1 MFRLAL
7 KSVWARKVKLG
18 LLVGIIMASV
28 GFIVGTFTFTNTINS
43 GFNNLFGTVYKDTA
57 VVVRGQ
63 KISNDPD
70 ENAFGQRNL
79 IPKATVDKVKAV
91 AGVKTA
97 EGQVVTSAAVLDK
110 ANKVI
115 PSNQGTAVRKWL
127 DSPANPYP
135 LVEGHK
141 PEKAGEIVINRALA
155 KKGSLKVGE
164 TVKVAVGDQPESFT
178 IVGVNVFGST
188 DGDGFDMFVD
198 EATAFRLAGTSEY
211 RDILVTSNPGT
222 SQDQLRA
229 SIARAVGE
237 PTKFDVVTGKLI
249 TDEKQKEINNQVK
262 GFATFLLGF
271 GLIALLVGIF
281 VISNTFSI
289 LIAQRQ
295 RELALLRAVGAS
307 RRQVLRSVLA
317 ESVVVGVLGSILGL
331 GFGLVTA
338 KGLQALFAAVGADG
352 PKTALKVTP
361 GTLVLGIIVGI
372 ISTILS
378 AVVPALRASSVPP
391 IAAIRGAALDSSG
404 SSRVRVFAGAL
415 IVTLGAVLLGVGLNA
430 KSNAVQFSAASF
442 LCVVVGVSVLG
453 PTLVKP
459 IMKVLGA
466 PLPKLRGMT
475 GKLAQQ
481 NAIRNPRRTSASS
494 LALTIGVA
502 VVAFFIVVGASL
514 KTSLNATLDK
524 SFVADYI
531 IQSDQTGLNPDV
543 ATKLKAVKNVASVSA
558 FRDAQITIDG
568 KNKQASAVDPKTITD
583 AVILGKTDGKLA
595 DLEGENIAVLSELAT
610 QRGWKIGTTLNA
622 KVGLDNVPLKIVAL
636 YEDKDLL
643 GNYVISTATLAKHDP
658 QSTKDAAIVVKLS
671 KGTDVKATRADINAA
686 LKPYPT
692 VTLQDLAEFKSAQA
706 GQVNQILA
714 LVSAMLVLAIGIA
727 LIGIA
732 ITLSLS
738 IFERVRELGVLRA
751 VGQQRKQTRSTVRW
765 EAVLV
770 SVLGT
775 LTGLA
780 IGTGFGVA
788 IVRAARNSGISRI
801 ALAPGQLLAVALL
814 GALAGIGAS
823 LFPSYKASKTDIMA
837 ALAV

>member
-1 MFRLAL
+1 M
-7 KSVWARKVKLG
+7 
-18 LLVGIIMASV
+18 
-28 GFIVGTFTFTNTINS
+28 
-43 GFNNLFGTVYKDTA
+43 
-57 VVVRGQ
+57 
-63 KISNDPD
+63 
-70 ENAFGQRNL
+70 
-79 IPKATVDKVKAV
+79 
-91 AGVKTA
+91 
-97 EGQVVTSAAVLDK
+97 
-110 ANKVI
+110 
-115 PSNQGTAVRKWL
+115 
-127 DSPANPYP
+127 
-135 LVEGHK
+135 
-141 PEKAGEIVINRALA
+141 
-155 KKGSLKVGE
+155 
-164 TVKVAVGDQPESFT
+164 
-178 IVGVNVFGST
+178 
-188 DGDGFDMFVD
+188 
-198 EATAFRLAGTSEY
+198 
-211 RDILVTSNPGT
+211 
-222 SQDQLRA
+222 
-229 SIARAVGE
+229 
-237 PTKFDVVTGKLI
+237 
-249 TDEKQKEINNQVK
+249 
-262 GFATFLLGF
+262 
-271 GLIALLVGIF
+271 
-281 VISNTFSI
+281 
-289 LIAQRQ
+289 
-295 RELALLRAVGAS
+295 
-307 RRQVLRSVLA
+307 
-317 ESVVVGVLGSILGL
+317 VGVLGSILGL

-338 KGLQALFAAVGADG
+338 KGLQGLFAAVGADG
-352 PKTALKVTP
+352 PKTALKITP

-378 AVVPALRASSVPP
+378 AVVPAMRASSVPP

-404 SSRVRVFAGAL
+404 SSRVRVIAGAL

-514 KTSLNATLDK
+514 KTSLNSTLDK

-531 IQSDQTGLNPDV
+531 IQADQTGLNPDV
-543 ATKLKAVKNVASVSA
+543 ATKLKAVKNVATVSA

-568 KNKQASAVDPKTITD
+568 KNKLAQAVDPKTITD
-583 AVILGKTDGKLA
+583 AVTLGKTEGKLT
-595 DLEGENIAVLSELAT
+595 DLEGDNIAVVGELAT
-610 QRGWKIGTTLNA
+610 QRGWKLGTRLNA
-622 KVGLDNVPLKIVAL
+622 KVGLDKVPLKIVAL
-636 YEDKDLL
+636 YESSDLL

-658 QSTKDAAIVVKLS
+658 QSTKDGAMVVKLN
-671 KGTDVKATRADINAA
+671 KGTDVKAARADIDAA

-692 VTLQDLAEFKSAQA
+692 VTVQDLAQFKSAQA
-706 GQVNQILA
+706 GQINQILA
-714 LVSAMLVLAIGIA
+714 LVSAMLALAIGIA

-751 VGQQRKQTRSTVRW
+751 IGQQRKQTRSTVRW

-775 LTGLA
+775 LTGLV

-788 IVRAARNSGISRI
+788 IVRAAKNSGINKI
-801 ALAPGQLLAVALL
+801 AVAPGQLLAVALL

-837 ALAV
+837 ALAI

>member
-43 GFNNLFGTVYKDTA
+43 GFENLFGTVYKDTA

-63 KISNDPD
+63 KLSNDPD
-70 ENAFGQRNL
+70 DNAFGQRNL
-79 IPKATVDKVKAV
+79 IPKATIDKVKAV
-91 AGVKTA
+91 PGVKTA
-97 EGQVVTSAAVLDK
+97 EGQVVTGAAVLDK
-110 ANKVI
+110 NDKLLN
-115 PSNQGTAVRKWL
+115 SNAGTAVRKWL

-135 LVEGHK
+135 LVEGRK
-141 PEKAGEIVINRALA
+141 PEKAGEVVINRLLS
-155 KKGSLKVGE
+155 KKGSFKVGDSL
-164 TVKVAVGDQPESFT
+164 KVAVGDQPESFT
-178 IVGVNVFGST
+178 IVGINVFGST
-188 DGDGFDMFVD
+188 DGDGFDTFVD
-198 EATAFRLAGTSEY
+198 EATAFRLAGTTEY
-211 RDILVTSNPGT
+211 RDILVTANAGT
-222 SQDQLRA
+222 TQDQLQA
-229 SIARAVGE
+229 GIAKAVGE
-237 PTKFDVVTGKLI
+237 PAKFDVVTGKKI

-338 KGLQALFAAVGADG
+338 KGLQGLFAAVGADG

-361 GTLVLGIIVGI
+361 GTLALGIVVGI
-372 ISTILS
+372 IATVLS
-378 AVVPALRASSVPP
+378 AVVPAMRASSVPP
-391 IAAIRGAALDSSG
+391 IAAIRGAALDTSG
-404 SSRVRVFAGAL
+404 SSRVRVVAGAL
-415 IVTLGAVLLGVGLNA
+415 IVTLGAALLGIGLNA

-466 PLPKLRGMT
+466 PLPRLRGMT

-514 KTSLNATLDK
+514 KSSLNSALDK
-524 SFVADYI
+524 SFTADYI
-531 IQSDQTGLNPDV
+531 IQGDQTGLNPDITAKIKSVRNV
-543 ATKLKAVKNVASVSA
+543 ATVSA
-558 FRDAQITIDG
+558 FRDAQITVDG
-568 KNKQASAVDPKTITD
+568 KNKRTQAVDPKTIGD
-583 AVILGKTDGKLA
+583 AISVGKLEGKLA
-595 DLEGENIAVLSELAT
+595 DLDGDNIAVLSELAT
-610 QRGWKIGTTLNA
+610 KRGWKLGTMLNA
-622 KVGLDNVPLKIVAL
+622 KVGQDVVPLKVVAL
-636 YEDKDLL
+636 YEKGDLL
-643 GNYVISTATLAKHDP
+643 GNYVISSATLNKHDP
-658 QSTKDAAIVVKLS
+658 QSTKDDAIVVKLN
-671 KGTDVKATRADINAA
+671 KGTDVKATRSDIDAA

-692 VTLQDLAEFKSAQA
+692 VTVQDLAEFKSAQA

-751 VGQQRKQTRSTVRW
+751 IGQQRKQTRSAVRW

-775 LTGLA
+775 LTGLL

-788 IVRAARNSGISRI
+788 IVRAAKNSGLSNI
-801 ALAPGQLLAVALL
+801 ALAPGQLMAVAVL
-814 GALAGIGAS
+814 GALAGVGAS
-823 LFPSYKASKTDIMA
+823 LFPSYKASKTDIMT
-837 ALAV
+837 ALAI